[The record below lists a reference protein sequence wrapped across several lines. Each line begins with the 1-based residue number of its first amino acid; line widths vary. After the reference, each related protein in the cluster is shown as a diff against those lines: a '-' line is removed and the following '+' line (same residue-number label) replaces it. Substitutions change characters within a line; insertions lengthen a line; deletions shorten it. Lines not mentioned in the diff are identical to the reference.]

1 MRYDLLLLTETFDT
15 AGLELANFIC
25 YNQLAQKRGRGRP
38 IAGLTIA
45 INKKLDEICDVLFKS
60 KESLGLRLRKSDMNV
75 IVSYFPPDT
84 RIDEILFKLTN
95 ALSYFDLGKP
105 TIIGGDFN
113 CRIDNSQPRGCEL
126 IDEMIELGFTCLNEP
141 DVLTYICHNGAST
154 IDFMFHNSSAIVGPL
169 SVLPSH
175 FTKHNLVTSEI
186 SIKNSKYSSRAGSI
200 RSVDLTQ
207 LEEKIAQIDYVGDV
221 NRYYESFVEA
231 CKSAAIL
238 RKPRKSPP
246 WFDKTLYNLHNQL
259 KFSYKN
265 KQTNL
270 LEYNSSKR
278 IFKRLCRQK
287 KATHIQNREFEI
299 IELAQSDKSKFWGIL
314 KASSSKKSQSSVSM
328 SDWESHFDELY
339 NVQVSSSIEIND
351 YVNLSQHNYADDD
364 PPNCD
369 FINRAISTAEIVRVL
384 SKTSGRKA
392 TGPDGISN
400 ELLKSSFGVS
410 YLFLTT
416 LFQTC
421 FRYST
426 LPDVWKTSYIL
437 PLYKGKGPKDSPSN
451 YRGISLLSC
460 CYKIYSG
467 IIHDRI
473 YQWAEGNSILPRNQY
488 GFRKGLSTIHAIN
501 ELKCNIQSGIETYA
515 QYYVC
520 FVDFKKAFDTVDRNT
535 LIQKL
540 IRLGLHG
547 EIIHALGEICSKN
560 FQQVADGCNLSNK
573 IPQLIGVTQGDKLS
587 PLLFSL
593 FIADLPDFIDSNQCL
608 IILYADD
615 LIIASPFLLDVK
627 RSLND
632 LHEYCRI
639 NKLTVNVQKTSMMKF
654 RKGGPLKKSDKVFYG
669 YEEIGFT
676 NSFCYLGYNLS
687 PSLTITTHLKHL
699 VRSAIRSTFA
709 LQQKLPFS
717 KINFTSAKRLFE
729 SIVYLAA
736 MYGIQTIDHGV
747 FSAQIDSHVK
757 QIQGIFW
764 KKWCGLSVYTRNT
777 SLLHHILGDDF
788 LRIDRA
794 SPLKRR
800 IIAQYYANEAHHL
813 ICLVERC
820 FESQLDC
827 ICRYCNNNIDFRHLD
842 TCHGF
847 TECSNT
853 VEKLLKAT
861 RQA

>member
-1 MRYDLLLLTETFDT
+1 
-15 AGLELANFIC
+15 
-25 YNQLAQKRGRGRP
+25 
-38 IAGLTIA
+38 
-45 INKKLDEICDVLFKS
+45 
-60 KESLGLRLRKSDMNV
+60 
-75 IVSYFPPDT
+75 
-84 RIDEILFKLTN
+84 
-95 ALSYFDLGKP
+95 
-105 TIIGGDFN
+105 
-113 CRIDNSQPRGCEL
+113 
-126 IDEMIELGFTCLNEP
+126 
-141 DVLTYICHNGAST
+141 
-154 IDFMFHNSSAIVGPL
+154 
-169 SVLPSH
+169 
-175 FTKHNLVTSEI
+175 
-186 SIKNSKYSSRAGSI
+186 
-200 RSVDLTQ
+200 
-207 LEEKIAQIDYVGDV
+207 
-221 NRYYESFVEA
+221 
-231 CKSAAIL
+231 
-238 RKPRKSPP
+238 
-246 WFDKTLYNLHNQL
+246 
-259 KFSYKN
+259 
-265 KQTNL
+265 
-270 LEYNSSKR
+270 
-278 IFKRLCRQK
+278 
-287 KATHIQNREFEI
+287 
-299 IELAQSDKSKFWGIL
+299 
-314 KASSSKKSQSSVSM
+314 M

-384 SKTSGRKA
+384 SITAGRKA

-426 LPDVWKTSYIL
+426 LPDVWKTSYIV

-501 ELKCNIQSGIETYA
+501 ELKCNVQSGIDTYA

-520 FVDFKKAFDTVDRNT
+520 FVDFMKAFDTVDRNT

-547 EIIHALGEICSKN
+547 EIIHAL
-560 FQQVADGCNLSNK
+560 
-573 IPQLIGVTQGDKLS
+573 
-587 PLLFSL
+587 
-593 FIADLPDFIDSNQCL
+593 
-608 IILYADD
+608 DD

-639 NKLTVNVQKTSMMKF
+639 NKLTVNVQKTNMMKF

-699 VRSAIRSTFA
+699 VRSAIR
-709 LQQKLPFS
+709 
-717 KINFTSAKRLFE
+717 
-729 SIVYLAA
+729 
-736 MYGIQTIDHGV
+736 
-747 FSAQIDSHVK
+747 
-757 QIQGIFW
+757 
-764 KKWCGLSVYTRNT
+764 
-777 SLLHHILGDDF
+777 
-788 LRIDRA
+788 
-794 SPLKRR
+794 
-800 IIAQYYANEAHHL
+800 
-813 ICLVERC
+813 
-820 FESQLDC
+820 
-827 ICRYCNNNIDFRHLD
+827 HLD